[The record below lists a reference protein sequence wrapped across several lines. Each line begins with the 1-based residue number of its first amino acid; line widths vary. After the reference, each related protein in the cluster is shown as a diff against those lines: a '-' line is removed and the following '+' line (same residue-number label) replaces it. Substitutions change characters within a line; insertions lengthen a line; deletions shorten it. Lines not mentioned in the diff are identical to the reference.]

1 MRILKKNFLFDNKEK
16 IDTRNQCYCYLK
28 WAHDYSV
35 DTDTVLPRENF
46 LLHN

>member
-1 MRILKKNFLFDNKEK
+1 MRILKKTFLFDNKEN

-35 DTDTVLPRENF
+35 DTDTVLPREKF